1 MKTLFGRHFL
11 SFDELNFDQ
20 IMQLFKTAELLKA
33 ETRMRRFQPLLANR
47 TLGMI
52 FEQTST
58 RTRVSFEVGMRQLG
72 GHALFLSA
80 NDLKLAKG
88 EPISDTSR
96 VLSRMLDAIM
106 ARIFSQANLET
117 LAAYSSVPVINAM
130 TDMYHPCQALAD
142 IFTIWEKRGKLEG
155 LKFAYLGD
163 GNNVCHTALISCAK
177 VGMNV
182 YSASPEGHDPDP
194 AVVERCREYARA
206 WGSEVKLVRDPKEA
220 FQDADV
226 IYTDVWLSPG
236 QQGSEE
242 ERKAR
247 FMPYQVNNAA
257 MKLAHPK
264 CLFMHC
270 LPAKREL
277 EVTEEVFESESS
289 VVFEEA
295 ENRLHAQKALLVH
308 LIP

>member
-1 MKTLFGRHFL
+1 MRTMRGRHFL
-11 SFDELNFDQ
+11 SFDELSFDD
-20 IMQLFKTAELLKA
+20 IGHLFRTAEVLKA
-33 ETRMRRFQPLLANR
+33 ETRMGRFEPLLASKS
-47 TLGMI
+47 LGMI

-88 EPISDTSR
+88 EPIKDTAR
-96 VLSRMLDAIM
+96 VLSRMLDGIM
-106 ARIFSQANLET
+106 ARIFSQANLEEM
-117 LAAYSSVPVINAM
+117 AAYSAVPVINAM

-142 IFTIWEKRGKLEG
+142 IFTVHEKRGRLEG
-155 LKFAYLGD
+155 LKFAYVGD
-163 GNNVCHTALISCAK
+163 GNNVCHTALISAAK
-177 VGMNV
+177 VGMHA

-194 AVVERCREYARA
+194 MVVERCRSYAA
-206 WGSEVKLVRDPKEA
+206 EWGSEVKLVRDPREA

-236 QQGSEE
+236 QQGTED
-242 ERKAR
+242 ERKAK
-247 FMPYQVNNAA
+247 FMPYQVNAAA

-277 EVTEEVFESESS
+277 EVTEEVFEGPNS

-308 LIP
+308 LLS

>member
-1 MKTLFGRHFL
+1 MRTMYGRHFL
-11 SFDELNFDQ
+11 SFDELSYDD
-20 IMQLFKTAELLKA
+20 IGQLFKTAETLKT
-33 ETRMRRFQPLLANR
+33 ETRMKRFAPLLANR

-88 EPISDTSR
+88 EPIKDTAR

-106 ARIFSQANLET
+106 ARIFSHANLEEM
-117 LAAYSSVPVINAM
+117 AAYSAVPVINAM

-142 IFTIWEKRGKLEG
+142 IFTIYEQRGKLEG
-155 LKFAYLGD
+155 LKFAYVGD
-163 GNNVCHTALISCAK
+163 GNNVCHTALISAAK
-177 VGMNV
+177 VGMHA

-194 AVVERCREYARA
+194 AVVKRCQDYAA
-206 WGSEVKLVRDPKEA
+206 EWGSEVKLVRDPKEA

-236 QQGSEE
+236 QAGSEE
-242 ERKAR
+242 ERKEK
-247 FMPYQVNNAA
+247 FMPYQVNEAA
-257 MKLAHPK
+257 MKLAHKK

-270 LPAKREL
+270 LPAKRGL
-277 EVTEEVFESESS
+277 EVTEEVFESANS